1 RPVEQSMEVMFPE
14 IYNSLLKLSRELVY
28 NENWNKQEME
38 FTFEGPDTDDLFLL
52 QTRDMVTSKIQS
64 LAHFKPTEALKSNLL
79 GRGIGVCGG
88 ALSGRAVFNLENIQ
102 ALRKQSPTTPLI
114 LVRSDTVPEDIHE
127 ISQADGV
134 LTARGGQ
141 TSHASIVTIR
151 LEKTCVVGCEALKVF
166 ESESRCSINNSEI
179 RFGDTISIDGRSG
192 ILLLGEHP
200 TETAPEGANA
210 SRLI

>member
-1 RPVEQSMEVMFPE
+1 
-14 IYNSLLKLSRELVY
+14 
-28 NENWNKQEME
+28 ME
-38 FTFEGPDTDDLFLL
+38 FTFEGPNANELYLL

-64 LAHFKPTEALKSNLL
+64 LAHFIQSDQLKESML

-88 ALSGRAVFNLENIQ
+88 ALSGRAVFNIKNIQ
-102 ALRKQSPTTPLI
+102 ALRAESPSTPLI
-114 LVRSDTVPEDIHE
+114 LIRSDTVPEDIHE

-151 LEKTCVVGCEALKVF
+151 LEKTCVVGCETLKVF
-166 ESESRCSINNSEI
+166 ESESRCVINDREI

-192 ILLLGEHP
+192 ILLSGEHP
-200 TETAPEGANA
+200 TETTPEGASA

>member
-1 RPVEQSMEVMFPE
+1 P
-14 IYNSLLKLSRELVY
+14 N
-28 NENWNKQEME
+28 
-38 FTFEGPDTDDLFLL
+38 
-52 QTRDMVTSKIQS
+52 
-64 LAHFKPTEALKSNLL
+64 
-79 GRGIGVCGG
+79 
-88 ALSGRAVFNLENIQ
+88 
-102 ALRKQSPTTPLI
+102 TPLI

-166 ESESRCSINNSEI
+166 ELESRCSIGGTELQ
-179 RFGDTISIDGRSG
+179 FGDTISIDGRSG
-192 ILLLGEHP
+192 IFLQGEHP
-200 TETAPEGANA
+200 TETTPEGASA